1 MEDQKEVY
9 CGVNKLKPNQRHG
22 TLNECVEANQ
32 VRLYGINQVPADVIT
47 MIKSGMK
54 SSKQVNNKY
63 NKLRLE
69 LAKLTGR
76 INRIPKIDPKRLKGD
91 IAPEYREML
100 KNAEEAEK
108 RLPILKKELEELRK
122 LKEAY
127 AKPVAKAKEIMKTTP
142 KKKVMRPIKSVLDKH
157 SVEELKDYMN
167 KKKIDYEAKDKKND
181 LIKKII
187 DFMEDYVPPPAKKPK
202 KKIS

>member
-1 MEDQKEVY
+1 MEKEIY
-9 CGVNKLKPNQRHG
+9 CGVSKLKPDQRHG
-22 TLNECVEANQ
+22 TLEECVNANQ
-32 VRLYGINQVPADVIT
+32 VRLYGINAVDPKIV
-47 MIKSGMK
+47 MLIKAGMK
-54 SSKQVNNKY
+54 SSKQVNNRY

-91 IAPEYREML
+91 IAPEYKEML
-100 KNAEEAEK
+100 KNAQEAEK
-108 RLPILKKELEELRK
+108 KLPILKQELEELRK

-167 KKKIDYEAKDKKND
+167 KKKIDYKAEDKKND

-202 KKIS
+202 IKIS